1 MQSPSQ
7 SQQISAELRD
17 EILRGRFRSGERLPS
32 ERDLAERFG
41 VHRGAVR
48 EALKKL
54 EQLGLADIQPGGA
67 RVSPLEE
74 ASLDV
79 VKHLLELDDPPD
91 PVVVDQVLEVFSGFF
106 GMAARFGTERAT
118 GEQRE
123 RILAHIERLSDPAL
137 DPELQFDG
145 FHELGD
151 LFLEAS
157 GNIVLKLVRNGLNT
171 HLIERIRRGNLDVP
185 PPASLRM
192 QPLRHMTEAVRAGDG
207 AAAAEAAHEFTVA
220 LRGHVTA
227 TLAAAPPATPA
238 PASAATHTGGGA

>member
-1 MQSPSQ
+1 MQSPSR

-41 VHRGAVR
+41 VHRGSVR
-48 EALKKL
+48 EALKML
-54 EQLGLADIQPGGA
+54 EQLGLAHIHPGGA

-79 VKHLLELDDPPD
+79 VEYLLELEDPPNLI
-91 PVVVDQVLEVFSGFF
+91 VVDQVLEVFSGFF
-106 GMAARFGTERAT
+106 GMAARFGTERASD
-118 GEQRE
+118 EQCE
-123 RILAHIERLSDPAL
+123 VILAQIDRLSDPAL

-157 GNIVLKLVRNGLNT
+157 GNIVLKLVRKGLNT
-171 HLIERIRRGNLDVP
+171 HLIQRIRQGELEVP

-192 QPLRHMTEAVRAGDG
+192 EPLREMADAVRRRDG
-207 AAAAEAAHEFTVA
+207 GAAAEAAHKFSVA
-220 LRGHVTA
+220 LRGHVNA
-227 TLAAAPPATPA
+227 TL
-238 PASAATHTGGGA
+238 SAARAATKTGDRT